1 MTQINGLIPFL
12 QACVT
17 PVALISG
24 VGILVLTLT
33 NRLGRIIDR
42 VRILRSEL
50 DNENVKRENVKK
62 TEIGILYKRAKRIRT
77 SIALI
82 TLSIICSSLIIPVLA
97 ISILGSFDVQ
107 IFGYVFFSIS
117 IISFIVSAFFFFSD
131 VMLSLKAIK
140 LEITDH
146 I

>member
-1 MTQINGLIPFL
+1 MTNITGLIPFL
-12 QACVT
+12 QACIT

-33 NRLGRIIDR
+33 NRLGRIIDK
-42 VRILRSEL
+42 LRSLRNEMEL
-50 DNENVKRENVKK
+50 ETTRRKNDKLEQIN
-62 TEIGILYKRAKRIRT
+62 ILYKRAKLIRN
-77 SIALI
+77 SIAFI

-97 ISILGSFDVQ
+97 VSILGEFDVQ

-117 IISFIVSAFFFFSD
+117 ILSFITAAVFFFSD
-131 VMLSLKAIK
+131 IILSLKAIK
-140 LEITDH
+140 LEIKEF

>member
-1 MTQINGLIPFL
+1 MPPIAGLIPFL

-42 VRILRSEL
+42 VRTLRSEL
-50 DNENVKRENVKK
+50 DHENVKRENVKK
-62 TEIGILYKRAKRIRT
+62 IEIGILYKRAKRIRT

-97 ISILGSFDVQ
+97 ISILGNFDVQ

-117 IISFIVSAFFFFSD
+117 ILSFITSAIFFLSD

>member
-1 MTQINGLIPFL
+1 MIPITGLISFL

-50 DNENVKRENVKK
+50 DNEKVKRENEKK
-62 TEIGILYKRAKRIRT
+62 IEIGILYKRAKRIRT

-117 IISFIVSAFFFFSD
+117 ILSFIVSAFFFFSD

>member
-1 MTQINGLIPFL
+1 MTNITGLIPFL
-12 QACVT
+12 QACIT

-33 NRLGRIIDR
+33 NRLGRIVDKI
-42 VRILRSEL
+42 RILCSALEK
-50 DNENVKRENVKK
+50 ESVMREDDKK
-62 TEIGILYKRAKRIRT
+62 FQIKILYKRAKLIRT

-97 ISILGSFDVQ
+97 VSILGGFDIQV
-107 IFGYVFFSIS
+107 FGYLFFSIS
-117 IISFIVSAFFFFSD
+117 IISFIFSAIFFFSD
-131 VMLSLKAIK
+131 VTLSLKALK
-140 LEITDH
+140 LEIKEH

>member
-1 MTQINGLIPFL
+1 MTNITGLIPFL
-12 QACVT
+12 QACIT

-33 NRLGRIIDR
+33 NRLGRIVDKIR
-42 VRILRSEL
+42 LLRSEL
-50 DNENVKRENVKK
+50 EKESVMREDDKK
-62 TEIGILYKRAKRIRT
+62 FQIKILYKRAKLIRT

-97 ISILGSFDVQ
+97 VSILGGFDIQV
-107 IFGYVFFSIS
+107 FGYLFFSIS
-117 IISFIVSAFFFFSD
+117 IVSFIFSAIFFFSD
-131 VMLSLKAIK
+131 VTLSLKAIK
-140 LEITDH
+140 LEIKEH

>member
-1 MTQINGLIPFL
+1 MTQISGLIPFL

-42 VRILRSEL
+42 VRTLRSEL
-50 DNENVKRENVKK
+50 DHENVKRENVKK
-62 TEIGILYKRAKRIRT
+62 IEIGILYKRAKRIRT

-97 ISILGSFDVQ
+97 ISILGNFDVQ

-117 IISFIVSAFFFFSD
+117 ILSFISSAIFFFSD

>member
-1 MTQINGLIPFL
+1 MAPITGLIPFL

-17 PVALISG
+17 PVTLISG

-50 DNENVKRENVKK
+50 DNENVKRANVKK
-62 TEIGILYKRAKRIRT
+62 IEIGILYKRAKRIRT

-107 IFGYVFFSIS
+107 IFGYIFFSIS
-117 IISFIVSAFFFFSD
+117 ILSFIVSAFFFFSD
-131 VMLSLKAIK
+131 VILSLKAIK

>member
-1 MTQINGLIPFL
+1 MTPINGLIPFL

-17 PVALISG
+17 PVTLISG

-50 DNENVKRENVKK
+50 DNEKVQRGNVKK
-62 TEIGILYKRAKRIRT
+62 IEIVILYKRAKRIRT

-97 ISILGSFDVQ
+97 ISILGNFDVQ
-107 IFGYVFFSIS
+107 IFGYIFFSLS
-117 IISFIVSAFFFFSD
+117 IISFIISAFFFFSD
-131 VMLSLKAIK
+131 VILSLQAIK

>member
-1 MTQINGLIPFL
+1 MSQISGLIPFL

-50 DNENVKRENVKK
+50 DNVNVKRENVKK
-62 TEIGILYKRAKRIRT
+62 IEIGILYKRAKRIRT

-117 IISFIVSAFFFFSD
+117 ILSFIVSAFFFFSD
-131 VMLSLKAIK
+131 VILSLKAIK